1 MDASA
6 FPTARTWSESGR
18 NLDLMATS
26 PSPLATPAPW
36 NLISSA
42 YDADLRAQFE
52 RYSADALRLAR
63 VAPGQTVADVA
74 TGPGTLA
81 LLAAGMGA
89 RVHAL
94 DFAEDMV
101 ALTRARIARDAAEG
115 IDVVLGDGMALP
127 WSDASFDAAFSM
139 FGLMFFPDR
148 SRGFRELG
156 RVVRSGGRAVIAT
169 WTPLEEVPFFKEV
182 FAKLQAELPHVPF
195 GASKM
200 PLTDPDELR
209 DEMASAG
216 FREVVVHRVVHTEP
230 PSTVDAMWERMG
242 RSMAPLVLLRRGLGE
257 EAWERLG
264 DAMRARLVE
273 CFGAEPEPVALAANL
288 GVGMR

>member
-1 MDASA
+1 M
-6 FPTARTWSESGR
+6 TA
-18 NLDLMATS
+18 S

-36 NLISSA
+36 NLVSSA

-52 RYSADALRLAR
+52 RYAGDALRMAG

-81 LLAAGMGA
+81 FLAAAIGA

-94 DFAEDMV
+94 DFAEEMV
-101 ALTRARIARDAAEG
+101 ALTRARMAREGVEG
-115 IDVVLGDGMALP
+115 IDVVVGDGMALP

-148 SRGFRELG
+148 SRGFRELA
-156 RVVRSGGRAVIAT
+156 RVVRPGGRAVIAT
-169 WTPLEEVPFFKEV
+169 WTPIGDVPLFKEV
-182 FAKLQAELPHVPF
+182 FAKLQSELPHIPF

-200 PLTDPDELR
+200 PLTDPDDLR
-209 DEMASAG
+209 AEMTSAG
-216 FREVVVHRVVHTEP
+216 FRDVVVHCVVHAEP
-230 PSTVDAMWERMG
+230 RWTVDAIWERLG

-257 EAWERLG
+257 EAWIRLG
-264 DAMRARLVE
+264 DAVRARLVE
-273 CFGAEPEPVALAANL
+273 CFGPEPEPISLAANL
-288 GVGMR
+288 GVGVR

>member
-1 MDASA
+1 M
-6 FPTARTWSESGR
+6 T
-18 NLDLMATS
+18 TS

-36 NLISSA
+36 NLVSSA

-52 RYSADALRLAR
+52 RYSMDALRLAR
-63 VAPGQTVADVA
+63 VTPGQTVADVA

-81 LLAAGMGA
+81 FLAAAMGA

-94 DFAEDMV
+94 DFAEEMV
-101 ALTRARIARDAAEG
+101 ALTRARMARDGAEG

-169 WTPLEEVPFFKEV
+169 WTPLEDVSFFKEV
-182 FAKLQAELPHVPF
+182 FAKLQAELPHIPF

-200 PLTDPDELR
+200 PLTDPDDLR
-209 DEMASAG
+209 DEMANAG
-216 FREVVVHRVVHTEP
+216 FRDVVVHRVVHTEP
-230 PSTVDAMWERMG
+230 RSSVDAIWERLG

-257 EAWERLG
+257 EAWGRLG
-264 DAMRARLVE
+264 EAMRARLVE
-273 CFGAEPEPVALAANL
+273 CFGSEPEPISLAANI
-288 GVGMR
+288 GVGVR

>member
-1 MDASA
+1 M
-6 FPTARTWSESGR
+6 T
-18 NLDLMATS
+18 TS

-36 NLISSA
+36 NLVSAA

-52 RYSADALRLAR
+52 RYSTDALRLAR

-81 LLAAGMGA
+81 LLAAAMGA

-94 DFAEDMV
+94 DFAEEMV
-101 ALTRARIARDAAEG
+101 ALTRARIAREGAEG

-148 SRGFRELG
+148 SRGFRELS
-156 RVVRSGGRAVIAT
+156 RVVRSGGRAVVAT
-169 WTPLEEVPFFKEV
+169 WTPLEDVAFFKEV
-182 FAKLQAELPHVPF
+182 FAKLQAELPHIPF

-200 PLTDPDELR
+200 PLGSPDDLR
-209 DEMASAG
+209 DEMANAG
-216 FREVVVHRVVHTEP
+216 FRDVVIHRVVHTEP
-230 PSTVDAMWERMG
+230 PSTVDAIWERLG

-257 EAWERLG
+257 AAWRRLG
-264 DAMRARLVE
+264 DAVRARLVE
-273 CFGAEPEPVALAANL
+273 CFGSEPEPISLTANL
-288 GVGMR
+288 GVGVR